1 MNSVNLFGVAVL
13 SCVLLM
19 GLGYAGLL
27 VSREA
32 TQQEKLSRRIEGVLS
47 PHMRTHR
54 IELSA
59 FIQTPTVEPR
69 SVFGRAADLFG
80 FDPGG
85 LERYPVQWWMVLVIA
100 AVLAKIAQ
108 SLAADMIGQWSML
121 LLPVAWVFLSRTIFN
136 FFEKRYRDKLLHQ
149 LPDAL
154 AMVVRAVRVGIPVLR
169 AINNVARDGPAPTCE
184 LFAGLVNQISVGVA
198 LDDAVMQMA
207 QRSKMPE
214 YRFFATAISLQMQT
228 GGALSE
234 TLENLADVI
243 RKRVA
248 LKARAMALASEARTS
263 AMVLAALPFVSGTSL
278 WVLNPDYIGKLFQ
291 PGLGQTIFSGAVLS
305 LGLGLL
311 VMRSLIRASLG

>member
-1 MNSVNLFGVAVL
+1 MASVNFWLLGVL
-13 SCVLLM
+13 SCCLLT

-27 VSREA
+27 VSRESNR
-32 TQQEKLSRRIEGVLS
+32 QEKLARRIEGVLS
-47 PHMRTHR
+47 PHMRSNR

-59 FIQTPTVEPR
+59 FIQNPTVEPR
-69 SVFGRAADLFG
+69 SLFGRMADIFG
-80 FDPGG
+80 FDAVG
-85 LERYPVQWWMVLVIA
+85 LDRYPVQWWMILIIA
-100 AVLAKIAQ
+100 AVVAKIAQ
-108 SLAADMIGQWSML
+108 SLASDMIGQWSLAAM
-121 LLPVAWVFLSRTIFN
+121 PVAWVMLSRMAFN

-169 AINNVARDGPAPTCE
+169 AINNVARDGAAPTRE

-198 LDDAVMQMA
+198 LDEAVMGMA
-207 QRSKMPE
+207 RRSKMPE

-263 AMVLAALPFVSGTSL
+263 AMVLAALPFVSGTAL
-278 WVLNPDYIGKLFQ
+278 YVLNPDYIGKLFH
-291 PGLGQTIFSGAVLS
+291 PGLGETIFSGAVLS

-311 VMRSLIRASLG
+311 VMRSLIRASLA

>member
-1 MNSVNLFGVAVL
+1 MSSVNVFAVSVL
-13 SCVLLM
+13 SCCLLT

-27 VSREA
+27 VARES
-32 TQQEKLSRRIEGVLS
+32 TRQEKLAQRIEGVLS
-47 PHMRTHR
+47 PHIRSHR

-59 FIQTPTVEPR
+59 FIQTR
-69 SVFGRAADLFG
+69 SVESRSLFGRVGDLFG
-80 FDPGG
+80 FDPSG
-85 LERYPVQWWMVLVIA
+85 LERYPVQWWMVLIIA
-100 AVLAKIAQ
+100 AVVAKIAQ
-108 SLAADMIGQWSML
+108 SLASDMIGQWAML
-121 LLPVAWVFLSRTIFN
+121 VLPAAFVMFSRTIFN
-136 FFEKRYRDKLLHQ
+136 FFEKRYKDKLLHQ

-169 AINNVARDGPAPTCE
+169 AINNVARDGPLPTCE

-207 QRSKMPE
+207 ERSKMPE

-263 AMVLAALPFVSGTSL
+263 ALVLAALPFVSGTAL
-278 WVLNPDYIGKLFQ
+278 YVLNPDYIGKLFQ
-291 PGLGQTIFSGAVLS
+291 PGLGEEIFSGAVLS
-305 LGLGLL
+305 LGLGLM
-311 VMRSLIRASLG
+311 VMRSLIRASLA